1 MSMEPAVRNVAGSR
15 PLTSRRWERFYPAAG
30 FVVLCLAPAVSVW
43 GLVHS
48 FLAMVFRN
56 DTFAYIPLI
65 PVASFYLVYVERKS
79 IFATISYGWRTGSAL
94 VVPGAACLAMAQL
107 KSWQWRPENQISLL
121 MLGFVLLWAGAFAL
135 FFGDR
140 AFHSA
145 LFPLLF
151 LGFAIPVPEPA
162 LSQAVSVLQHSSATA
177 AESLFR
183 LFGVAFL
190 RRDLDFMLPGV
201 TIRVAEECSGI
212 RSTLALLITTAL
224 ASYLFLRDPWRR
236 LLLCLVVVPIAI
248 VKNGLRIVILSTLA
262 VYVDP
267 RFLTG
272 NLHHRGGVV
281 FFILGLL
288 PLALLLFLL
297 QKGEKRS
304 SAVAGRA

>member
-1 MSMEPAVRNVAGSR
+1 MEPALKNVVGSSS
-15 PLTSRRWERFYPAAG
+15 LTSRRWEGLYPAVG
-30 FVVLCLAPAVSVW
+30 FVVLCLAPAVLVW
-43 GLVHS
+43 GLAHS

-94 VVPGAACLAMAQL
+94 VVPGAACLALAQL
-107 KSWQWRPENQISLL
+107 NSWQWRPENQISLL
-121 MLGFVLLWAGAFAL
+121 MLGFTLMWVGAFAL

-140 AFHSA
+140 AFHAA

-151 LGFAIPVPEPA
+151 LVFAIPVPEPA
-162 LSQAVSVLQHSSATA
+162 LSQTVSLLQHSSATA

-190 RRDLDFMLPGV
+190 RQDLDFMLPGV

-212 RSTLALLITTAL
+212 RSTLALLITTVL
-224 ASYLFLRDPWRR
+224 ASHLFLRRPWSR

-267 RFLTG
+267 GFLTG
-272 NLHHRGGVV
+272 NLHHRGGMV
-281 FFILGLL
+281 FFVLGLL
-288 PLALLLFLL
+288 PIALLLWLL
-297 QKGEKRS
+297 QKSENRS
-304 SAVAGRA
+304 SAAAGNA